1 MSAAL
6 NEGCRIASITANHR
20 HSAIHCNLAPRGG
33 WRGSAC
39 CWKLQDNGKRGFGGP
54 DACRPDRAL
63 ITRVHY
69 CVRVQS
75 ASCAI
80 GLKVS
85 IIVTEFASRTETI
98 FYFICGGVLYLF
110 ILRRANMEET
120 LFISSFIS
128 SARSDLTKIPV
139 ILRTRLTNT
148 QLYSLFFFLGVQVG
162 GGSCLLFIPGG
173 THV

>member
-1 MSAAL
+1 MAPSSFGEGHERRLSATSLASISRHVSAAL

-33 WRGSAC
+33 GGGRVSAC
-39 CWKLQDNGKRGFGGP
+39 GEKLQDNGKRGFGGP

-75 ASCAI
+75 ASWAI

-85 IIVTEFASRTETI
+85 IIVTEFASRTETTFSCMWRCSVFMNSATSKHGRNAFHFL
-98 FYFICGGVLYLF
+98 FYLQC
-110 ILRRANMEET
+110 
-120 LFISSFIS
+120 
-128 SARSDLTKIPV
+128 
-139 ILRTRLTNT
+139 
-148 QLYSLFFFLGVQVG
+148 LGRFG
-162 GGSCLLFIPGG
+162 
-173 THV
+173 